1 LEQKR
6 FNIMEHLF
14 FNEEWNMNEEKTE
27 QKGHNVGSITDYHA
41 RIDNSIYYKSKD
53 TLRDLYFFE

>member
-1 LEQKR
+1 
-6 FNIMEHLF
+6 MEHLF

-27 QKGHNVGSITDYHA
+27 QKEHNVGSITDYHP

>member
-1 LEQKR
+1 
-6 FNIMEHLF
+6 MEHLF
-14 FNEEWNMNEEKTE
+14 FNEEWNMNEQKTE